1 MSLDLEKIVL
11 EIREVL
17 ENKRNELGLTFVE
30 ENHIYYMKDKNGVV
44 RNNFP
49 SVSKVLKKFYEGF
62 DSEGIA
68 YKKAEGDLVVME
80 NLLSEWKEAGEKA
93 SNMGSRTHFYLESE
107 TIKRYGDYKEVRKP
121 IFECDLVQEITSDNM
136 IKAGKK
142 YLDLCEQRNLFLLDT
157 EMVLG
162 HPDLGYTG
170 QPDKT
175 WITLNSD
182 GTEIGFLITDWK
194 TNKEKNF
201 QTNKFTKPMYEPFN
215 EYPNNSLG
223 HYFLQLPFYG
233 KLLLKM
239 LEGTKFENM
248 RLYGCIVVLLK
259 DDGTFEEFRV
269 PKKII
274 NTIMDMDMGLYLG

>member
-1 MSLDLEKIVL
+1 MNLSEIVLDIRNVLEKK
-11 EIREVL
+11 RE
-17 ENKRNELGLTFVE
+17 ELGLTFVE
-30 ENHIYYMKDKNGVV
+30 ENHVYYMKDKNGTV

-49 SVSKVLKKFYEGF
+49 SVSKILKKFYEQF

-80 NLLSEWKEAGEKA
+80 NLLSEWKEAGNRA
-93 SNMGSRTHFYLESE
+93 TNMGSRTHFFLESE
-107 TIKRYGDYKEVRKP
+107 TIKRNGDYKEVRKP
-121 IFECDLVQEITSDNM
+121 IFDCDLTQEIKSDTM
-136 IKAGKK
+136 INAGKK

-162 HPDLGYTG
+162 HPELGYTG
-170 QPDKT
+170 QPDKI
-175 WITLNSD
+175 WITVNASGD
-182 GTEIGFLITDWK
+182 EFGFLITDWK

-201 QTNKFTKPMYEPFN
+201 QTNKFTKPMYEPFE

-233 KLLLKM
+233 KLLVKM
-239 LEGTKFENM
+239 LEGTKYENL

-274 NTIMDMDMGLYLG
+274 NTILEMDMGLYLS

>member
-1 MSLDLEKIVL
+1 MNLSEIVLDIRNVLEKK
-11 EIREVL
+11 RE
-17 ENKRNELGLTFVE
+17 ELGLTFVE
-30 ENHIYYMKDKNGVV
+30 ENHVYYMKDKNGTV

-49 SVSKVLKKFYEGF
+49 SVSKILKKFYEQF

-80 NLLSEWKEAGEKA
+80 NLLSEWKEAGNRA
-93 SNMGSRTHFYLESE
+93 TNMGSRTHFFLESE
-107 TIKRYGDYKEVRKP
+107 TIKRNGDYKEVRKP
-121 IFECDLVQEITSDNM
+121 IFDCDLTQEITSDRM
-136 IKAGKK
+136 INAGKK

-162 HPDLGYTG
+162 HPELGYTG
-170 QPDKT
+170 QPDKI
-175 WITLNSD
+175 WITVNASGD
-182 GTEIGFLITDWK
+182 EFGFLITDWK

-201 QTNKFTKPMYEPFN
+201 QTNKFTKPMYEPFE

-233 KLLLKM
+233 KLLIKM
-239 LEGTKFENM
+239 LEGTKYENL

-274 NTIMDMDMGLYLG
+274 NTILEMDMGLYLS

>member
-1 MSLDLEKIVL
+1 MNLSEIVLDIRNVLEKK
-11 EIREVL
+11 RE
-17 ENKRNELGLTFVE
+17 ELGLTFVE
-30 ENHIYYMKDKNGVV
+30 ENHVYYMKDKNGTV

-49 SVSKVLKKFYEGF
+49 SVSKILKKFYEQF

-80 NLLSEWKEAGEKA
+80 NLLSEWKEAGNRA
-93 SNMGSRTHFYLESE
+93 TNMGSRTHFFLESE
-107 TIKRYGDYKEVRKP
+107 TIKRNGDYKEVRKP
-121 IFECDLVQEITSDNM
+121 IFDCDLTQEITSDTM
-136 IKAGKK
+136 INAGKK

-162 HPDLGYTG
+162 HPELGYTG
-170 QPDKT
+170 QPDKI
-175 WITLNSD
+175 WITVNASGD
-182 GTEIGFLITDWK
+182 EFGFLITDWK

-201 QTNKFTKPMYEPFN
+201 QTNKFTKPMYEPFE

-233 KLLLKM
+233 KLLIKM
-239 LEGTKFENM
+239 LEGTKYENL

-274 NTIMDMDMGLYLG
+274 NTILEMDMGLYLS